1 MKNTKRFASIA
12 TAALL
17 AACAVVPSMASMPV
31 WADTTVKVD
40 DGDADHVAHT
50 YTAYQIFSGTYNDN
64 GLTITGWGN
73 GYNSTSL
80 LADTEFKNFVVV
92 DADSEA
98 SPPVEAQTMAQIIG
112 DSTDAAV
119 VAQALELIGDQSAK
133 ADALAEI
140 LAKYT
145 DDTGTTVTA
154 EGTSLSEG
162 YYIIKD
168 NYTVETDPAT
178 NDALSKFI
186 LRVAGGSEEITI
198 TPKKSYPSVVKK
210 VEENS
215 NIPTSYSYTYG
226 EENTS
231 VTDTNYNDVA
241 DYHIGDTVDFKLYG
255 TMPDT
260 LADYTEGYKY
270 VFHDTIASSLT
281 LVDGDDADTDVDVVV
296 TIDGTTVDASCYTVK
311 NTTSADTVTGFTV
324 TFEDVTEATS
334 DSSSISVTKDSV
346 VTVAYSAV
354 LNENAEIGLDGQEN
368 EVYLEYSNNPE
379 WDGTGTPTTDR
390 TPTDKVIVFTY
401 ELDTTKQDAAT
412 QEKLQGAKF
421 KLANAA
427 TGGQYAILNET
438 DQENVYTFGGW
449 DINNTG
455 TEITTPEGGVFKIL
469 GLDESTYWL
478 EETAAPTDDYNKL
491 ENRVQIEIIANT
503 LDSQTTL
510 INADNSPYTEA
521 PDRQNWSGTASDAL
535 KELGIKVDGAATATA
550 GDVTSGVVNATINN
564 SKGTDLPSTGGIGT
578 TIFYIGG
585 GVLVVGAGVL
595 LIAKKRAKE
604 ATEA

>member
-1 MKNTKRFASIA
+1 MKNTKKFASIA

-40 DGDADHVAHT
+40 GGDADHAAHT
-50 YTAYQIFSGTYNDN
+50 YTAYQIFTGTYNTN
-64 GLTITGWGN
+64 GLTITGWATD
-73 GYNSTSL
+73 YQYASL
-80 LADTEFKNFVVV
+80 LADNDFKSFVVV
-92 DADSEA
+92 EA
-98 SPPVEAQTMAQIIG
+98 TTEPEAAAQTMEDIIG
-112 DSTDAAV
+112 ESKDAAV

-133 ADALAEI
+133 ADAMAEI

-145 DDTGTTVTA
+145 GDSGTVISSD
-154 EGTSLSEG
+154 GVSLPEG

-168 NYTVETDPAT
+168 NYTVGTDPIT

-186 LRVAGGSEEITI
+186 LRVAGGSSEITI

-215 NIPTSYSYTYG
+215 DVSDYTYTYG
-226 EENTS
+226 ETPGTS

-241 DYHIGDTVDFKLYG
+241 DYSIGDTVDFKLYG

-260 LADYTEGYKY
+260 LDDYTKGYKY
-270 VFHDTIASSLT
+270 VFHDTIAPSLT
-281 LVDGDDADTDVDVVV
+281 LVDANEDSQVDVVV
-296 TIDGTTVDASCYTVK
+296 QIDGQPVTGGYTVA
-311 NTTSADTVTGFTV
+311 NTENGFTV
-324 TFEDVTEATS
+324 TFDDITDADTVGVT
-334 DSSSISVTKDSV
+334 VTADSV

-354 LNENAEIGLDGQEN
+354 LNENAVIGLDGQEN
-368 EVYLEYSNNPE
+368 EVYLEYANNPE

-427 TGGQYAILNET
+427 TSGQYAILNPVSGQT
-438 DQENVYTFGGW
+438 GTYTFGGW
-449 DINNTG
+449 DNTGTG
-455 TEITTPEGGVFKIL
+455 TEITTPTSGLFKII
-469 GLDESTYWL
+469 GLDEGTYWL
-478 EETAAPTDDYNKL
+478 EETAAPEDYNKL
-491 ENRVQIEIIANT
+491 ANRVQIEIIANT

-510 INADNSPYTEA
+510 ISAQNPPYSEA

-535 KELGIKVDGAATATA
+535 KELGIKVDNAGTATA
-550 GDVTSGVVNATINN
+550 GSVDTGVVNATINN